1 MSEQEQNQLD
11 LAQALE
17 ELEREQE
24 YATRRSLGV

>member
-17 ELEREQE
+17 ELEHEQE

>member
-1 MSEQEQNQLD
+1 MSEQEQNQLE

-24 YATRRSLGV
+24 YATRRSLGI

>member
-1 MSEQEQNQLD
+1 MSEQEQNQLE

-24 YATRRSLGV
+24 YTTRRSLGV

>member
-17 ELEREQE
+17 ELKREQD